1 MAGPMAGVSAAQI
14 AQQKSQDLGAHQGN
28 KQGASKF
35 DATLANKTQGAQAPT
50 QTQGVQGVQAS
61 QAAQATQRADQV
73 RHTEAID
80 KTSKA
85 ALNKVNPAG
94 QEPATAQGLQAVDAK
109 PETSKASAMISH
121 VVGELEKGQVNMDK
135 LIQAGASGKTFSNAE
150 LLSLQAGM
158 YKYTQELDLT
168 SKVVEKAT
176 SGLKDTLKTQV

>member
-1 MAGPMAGVSAAQI
+1 MAGVSAAQI
-14 AQQKSQDLGAHQGN
+14 AQQKSQDLGGQQAH

-35 DATLANKTQGAQAPT
+35 DAALANKTQGVGGPEQA
-50 QTQGVQGVQAS
+50 QGVQGTQAT
-61 QAAQATQRADQV
+61 QATQRADQV

-80 KTSKA
+80 KADKA
-85 ALNKVNPAG
+85 AFNKVNPAG
-94 QEPATAQGLQAVDAK
+94 QEPATARGAQAVDAK
-109 PETSKASAMISH
+109 PEVSKASTMISH
-121 VVGELEKGQVNMDK
+121 VVGELEKGQVNMEK